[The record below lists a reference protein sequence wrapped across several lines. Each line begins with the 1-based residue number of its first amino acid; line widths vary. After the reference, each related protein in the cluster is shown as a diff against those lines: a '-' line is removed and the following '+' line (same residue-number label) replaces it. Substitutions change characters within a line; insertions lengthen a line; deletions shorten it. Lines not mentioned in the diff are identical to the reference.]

1 MEATSLEG
9 STGLLFD
16 ASPIKT
22 LRQIIDEA
30 GNALTSN
37 AADNRWVLS
46 DQSFSWPRTGNTVTP
61 FTTGKSYFKKLAEEL
76 EGAQKSIYIGG
87 WQVNWDAQFAPGGL
101 RLFDVLLKAARA
113 NAGLKIY
120 VMPWKHSP
128 PIQTYDKQ
136 TVPVLEAINEL
147 VGRKCVTVTLAASL
161 ADEDPGFFSHH
172 QKFVVI
178 DEHKAFIGG
187 MDVCYGRFDDE
198 TYDLHADAEGRE
210 GLNRYN
216 GCIPHLGHVKPEK
229 LVDPDLLTGAYDNH
243 PTFGGLWASNRSE
256 ILKKIENGAVQ
267 TDYSGETPYW
277 SAMSRP
283 TGLSPSDATL
293 DATRQPRMPWQD
305 VHVLIEGPSAAD
317 IARNFVYRW
326 NSEGGEKTPL
336 DLPAEPE
343 AVSGGC
349 TVQVLRSAPF
359 KMRKAEYAALKDDAK
374 KDVTQPTGKQC
385 EIALAM
391 KNLIEGA
398 TSFIYI
404 ENQFFVSAFG
414 VEHTEPDKTAA
425 NVSAESAL
433 SGPAQKIR
441 SSGFQEWATHLVSDK
456 PNEAPKNFICEALG
470 ERIGKAIM
478 SGAKENFHV
487 IITLP
492 VHPEGKLSDGNIMAQ
507 VHWTM
512 QTLVFGTFSLLNRVR
527 RYIKAREL
535 RDKKVADWKK
545 ATTDPDDRRYEDVD
559 MDRCSDYVTL
569 LNLRN
574 WAQLG
579 DRYVTE
585 QIYIHTKMM
594 IVDDLF
600 ALLGSANINDRSM
613 LGSRDSEIA
622 VLISDSAKEK
632 HDISGNGDVRITR
645 NFARELRKGVWSK
658 IFGLTGK
665 VRSAEALRGVVEQP
679 ANPENWKKIQQVA
692 EANRLLYEA
701 AFDFIPRNTAA
712 EVGDGAQ
719 SSYASIW
726 PTWNADAQ
734 STLGRMPF
742 DDEFWS
748 KPRHMAG
755 ASKLTEVRG
764 FLVAL
769 PIDWTRNEN
778 NNLGYAISLVA
789 ENNAVPVNPV
799 DSQSYGVTELSQAA
813 QAKSKSAEEQA

>member
-1 MEATSLEG
+1 M
-9 STGLLFD
+9 
-16 ASPIKT
+16 
-22 LRQIIDEA
+22 
-30 GNALTSN
+30 
-37 AADNRWVLS
+37 
-46 DQSFSWPRTGNTVTP
+46 
-61 FTTGKSYFKKLAEEL
+61 
-76 EGAQKSIYIGG
+76 
-87 WQVNWDAQFAPGGL
+87 
-101 RLFDVLLKAARA
+101 
-113 NAGLKIY
+113 
-120 VMPWKHSP
+120 
-128 PIQTYDKQ
+128 
-136 TVPVLEAINEL
+136 
-147 VGRKCVTVTLAASL
+147 
-161 ADEDPGFFSHH
+161 
-172 QKFVVI
+172 
-178 DEHKAFIGG
+178 
-187 MDVCYGRFDDE
+187 
-198 TYDLHADAEGRE
+198 
-210 GLNRYN
+210 
-216 GCIPHLGHVKPEK
+216 
-229 LVDPDLLTGAYDNH
+229 
-243 PTFGGLWASNRSE
+243 
-256 ILKKIENGAVQ
+256 
-267 TDYSGETPYW
+267 
-277 SAMSRP
+277 
-283 TGLSPSDATL
+283 
-293 DATRQPRMPWQD
+293 
-305 VHVLIEGPSAAD
+305 
-317 IARNFVYRW
+317 
-326 NSEGGEKTPL
+326 
-336 DLPAEPE
+336 
-343 AVSGGC
+343 
-349 TVQVLRSAPF
+349 QVLRSAPF